1 MYIIHICTC
10 MYVICIYMNVHH
22 TYMYM
27 YVLVICIYTY
37 VHHIEYPK
45 LSESIITLSF
55 CIYFLQAAHSGAK
68 STKTMDAKAGRAS
81 NVDSSLVTQ
90 VDPGAK
96 AVAIW
101 LEAVLNGLK

>member
-1 MYIIHICTC
+1 
-10 MYVICIYMNVHH
+10 
-22 TYMYM
+22 MYM
-27 YVLVICIYTY
+27 YVLVICICTY

-45 LSESIITLSF
+45 LSESITLSL
-55 CIYFLQAAHSGAK
+55 CIYFLKAAHSGAE